1 MIKLLVNIK
10 CAQADLQDLLRDA
23 MSFCDCH
30 YESPHFKLWQEKVRS
45 FISRT
50 YDDAESKKKLADF
63 NGITYFSAAWADI
76 LTSIGK
82 IDPASS
88 GLGDAV
94 AMLTAWNE
102 DLSKRHGEHRM
113 DWIKRIIIAIL
124 GLLVAG
130 GVAYLSYVHV
140 SNRSVVNN
148 GSMNNVNLGDNA
160 VQQNVK

>member
-1 MIKLLVNIK
+1 
-10 CAQADLQDLLRDA
+10 
-23 MSFCDCH
+23 
-30 YESPHFKLWQEKVRS
+30 
-45 FISRT
+45 
-50 YDDAESKKKLADF
+50 
-63 NGITYFSAAWADI
+63 
-76 LTSIGK
+76 
-82 IDPASS
+82 
-88 GLGDAV
+88 
-94 AMLTAWNE
+94 MLTAWNE

>member
-1 MIKLLVNIK
+1 
-10 CAQADLQDLLRDA
+10 
-23 MSFCDCH
+23 
-30 YESPHFKLWQEKVRS
+30 
-45 FISRT
+45 
-50 YDDAESKKKLADF
+50 
-63 NGITYFSAAWADI
+63 
-76 LTSIGK
+76 
-82 IDPASS
+82 
-88 GLGDAV
+88 
-94 AMLTAWNE
+94 
-102 DLSKRHGEHRM
+102 M